1 MSSPEPFDSSIQKK
15 AAVTEVIVESD
26 IESLNYSGS
35 EEKVDYFQHENR
47 LSSAL
52 KSRHISMITLV
63 GVFGTGLFLSSS
75 VSLSTA
81 GPVGMLLAYIMVG
94 LVVGANQ
101 MCITEVACFMPVTSG
116 YVKHAEHFVDE
127 ALGFT
132 MGWCDIYSSIIPNE
146 LSAVAVV
153 MSYWSDLNPA
163 VWITIFG
170 ILVVLV
176 NIYNIKWYGE
186 IEFFFGC
193 LKILLVVGLIL
204 TGLIID
210 LGGVPGQDRIGFRY
224 WRDPG
229 PFASKY
235 TTGSLGE
242 FLGFWKCVSSVVYA
256 YGGTQAISLL
266 AGETEYP
273 RRAIFRAAKRVFYRV
288 FTMYIATVFI
298 LTLIVK
304 YNDPDIASPT
314 GTAAGSP
321 FVIAMKRAGIKVLPH
336 IINGVVLTSALSA
349 ANLQI
354 VKASRTLFALA
365 TKKQAPAFFLRVNRN
380 GLPWIAVAVACFF
393 VPLCYMSVSASSS
406 TVFGWFQ
413 NITSSNILFNWIVIS
428 INHIYMTRALKA
440 QGYSRKDLPYTFPG
454 TEYAAWFS
462 LFFAL
467 LFLLTGG
474 FPNFIHGE
482 FVFANF
488 FSAYFIIPLSIVLF
502 LIWKFVK
509 RSPYI
514 KPEDVDLKS
523 LFADIEA
530 KPEPPY
536 PKLTGWRVL
545 TLLWA

>member
-1 MSSPEPFDSSIQKK
+1 MSTPEVVDSAQKK
-15 AAVTEVIVESD
+15 APLTEVVVESD
-26 IESLNYSGS
+26 IESLNYSS
-35 EEKVDYFQHENR
+35 NNEEEKDYFFHENR

-52 KSRHISMITLV
+52 KSRHIAMITLV

-116 YVKHAEHFVDE
+116 YVKHSEHFIDE
-127 ALGFT
+127 AVGFT
-132 MGWCDIYSSIIPNE
+132 MGWCDIYSSLIPNE

-153 MSYWSDLNPA
+153 MSFWSDLSPA
-163 VWITIFG
+163 IWITVFG
-170 ILVVLV
+170 LVVVLV

-210 LGGVPGQDRIGFRY
+210 LGGVPGQKRLGFHY

-229 PFASKY
+229 PFAEKY
-235 TTGSLGE
+235 TTGSLGK
-242 FLGFWKCVSSVVYA
+242 FAGFWKCVSSVVYA
-256 YGGTQAISLL
+256 YGGTQAISML

-288 FTMYIATVFI
+288 FTMYLATVFI
-298 LTLIVK
+298 LTLIVAH
-304 YNDPDIASPT
+304 NDPAIATPN
-314 GTAAGSP
+314 GTASGSP
-321 FVIAMKRAGIKVLPH
+321 FVIAMERAGIKVLPH
-336 IINGVVLTSALSA
+336 IINAVVLTSALSA

-380 GLPWIAVAVACFF
+380 GLPWIAVGFACLF
-393 VPLCYMSVSASSS
+393 VPLCYMSVSSSAS
-406 TVFGWFQ
+406 TVFSWLQ
-413 NITSSNILFNWIVIS
+413 NVTSSNILFNWIIIS
-428 INHIYMTRALKA
+428 INHIYMTKALKA
-440 QGYSRKDLPYTFPG
+440 QGYTRKDLPYKFYG

-462 LFFAL
+462 LFFAV

-474 FPNFIHGE
+474 FPNFIHGNFE
-482 FVFANF
+482 FSSF
-488 FSAYFIIPLSIVLF
+488 FTSYFIIPLSIILYAF
-502 LIWKFVK
+502 WKLVMK
-509 RSPYI
+509 SKYI

-523 LFADIEA
+523 LFADIQN
-530 KPEPPY
+530 KPEPEY
-536 PKLTGWRVL
+536 PKLKGWQLV